1 MFNVFCLSY
10 SFIFFHMFH
19 NFILAF
25 HLASLFQLTDRHPL
39 SNCPQLLI
47 PTHPPVLVLM
57 IIYMW
62 LKIFCFHCHCLR
74 TLWSLPPA
82 STSTSWFSSTPPQ
95 VMVLVLQWIMVVI
108 LLVMVIMMV
117 MVLTS
122 TSWFSSTPP
131 QALQSSGRLGWLF
144 SSLLR
149 LWKGMKRGRDRSRQA
164 QSESHITLSHWIEI
178 NHKDISSRFEYFC
191 FSSPSLMW
199 HWHKIACSTRAL
211 HPVDL
216 FPYI

>member
-82 STSTSWFSSTPPQ
+82 S
-95 VMVLVLQWIMVVI
+95 
-108 LLVMVIMMV
+108 
-117 MVLTS
+117 TS